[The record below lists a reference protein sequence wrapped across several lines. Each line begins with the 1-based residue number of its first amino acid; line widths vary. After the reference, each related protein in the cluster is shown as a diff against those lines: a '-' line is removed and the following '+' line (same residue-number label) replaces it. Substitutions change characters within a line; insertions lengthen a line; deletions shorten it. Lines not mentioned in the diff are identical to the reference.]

1 MHVLSLLFCQD
12 SRQEEV
18 RARQAE
24 LQERLGQLDKKY
36 IDKDGKRN
44 AIIVDLV
51 EKSKEHVRFEN
62 KPSFCVFRL
71 QFHCKC
77 DFFHFS
83 LAFFSLQNDKVKAVR
98 DAMMAEKERNNNI
111 NSGNQECGGAIS
123 ESNHDSGLLKQRYS
137 DATMDRDAFFNSAEA
152 RLQQEVCFIGLG
164 LSFLW
169 KFSFFLHLIYS
180 NHRITV
186 DRLIVRLINCS
197 LDWLIDA
204 LNHLVVHWLIDWLM
218 GSIT

>member
-1 MHVLSLLFCQD
+1 MRVLRLLFCQD

-77 DFFHFS
+77 HFPFFVG
-83 LAFFSLQNDKVKAVR
+83 LFFT
-98 DAMMAEKERNNNI
+98 AE
-111 NSGNQECGGAIS
+111 
-123 ESNHDSGLLKQRYS
+123 
-137 DATMDRDAFFNSAEA
+137 
-152 RLQQEVCFIGLG
+152 
-164 LSFLW
+164 W
-169 KFSFFLHLIYS
+169 
-180 NHRITV
+180 
-186 DRLIVRLINCS
+186 
-197 LDWLIDA
+197 
-204 LNHLVVHWLIDWLM
+204 
-218 GSIT
+218 